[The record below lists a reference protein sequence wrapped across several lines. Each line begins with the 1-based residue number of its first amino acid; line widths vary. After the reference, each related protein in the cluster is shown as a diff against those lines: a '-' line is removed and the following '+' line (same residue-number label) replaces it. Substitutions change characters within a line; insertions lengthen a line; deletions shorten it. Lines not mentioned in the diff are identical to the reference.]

1 MYGSDP
7 PPSAPE
13 LPYASPAPPQAAEP
27 PHTPTRLPV
36 GSPARPVQYGPRAY
50 RERIRGIGPFV
61 ALLPPAVLGVA
72 GALMLRGNTTS
83 TARGLGGFAL
93 AVLAAPGLL
102 VAGVPLRHGNAVLL
116 GAVAGSALMWFV
128 LGVVAS
134 RRATAVPVCS
144 WRDFWREHLWLA
156 AGVWLGVV
164 GAGLAANLVMGR
176 ALF

>member
-1 MYGSDP
+1 VSG
-7 PPSAPE
+7 
-13 LPYASPAPPQAAEP
+13 
-27 PHTPTRLPV
+27 
-36 GSPARPVQYGPRAY
+36 
-50 RERIRGIGPFV
+50 
-61 ALLPPAVLGVA
+61 ALL
-72 GALMLRGNTTS
+72 LRGNTTS
-83 TARGLGGFAL
+83 AVRGVGGFAL

-156 AGVWLGVV
+156 AGVWLGVL

>member
-1 MYGSDP
+1 MYGNDP
-7 PPSAPE
+7 PPPAPQ
-13 LPYASPAPPQAAEP
+13 PSYAARPQAPAPPAA
-27 PHTPTRLPV
+27 TPAPQ
-36 GSPARPVQYGPRAY
+36 PVQHGVRAY
-50 RERIRGIGPFV
+50 RQRIQSVGPFV
-61 ALLPPAVLGVA
+61 ALVPPALLGLA
-72 GALMLRGNTTS
+72 GALLLRGNNDS

-116 GAVAGSALMWFV
+116 GAAAGSALMWFV

-144 WRDFWREHLWLA
+144 WRDFWREYLWLA
-156 AGVWLGVV
+156 AGVWLGVL

>member
-7 PPSAPE
+7 QSTPDLPPVTPAP
-13 LPYASPAPPQAAEP
+13 PVGVAPPQATVRQP
-27 PHTPTRLPV
+27 MSTPA
-36 GSPARPVQYGPRAY
+36 GSPVQFGPRAY
-50 RERIRGIGPFV
+50 RQRIRAAGPFV
-61 ALLPPAVLGVA
+61 ALLAPALLGVS
-72 GALMLRGNTTS
+72 GALLLRGNTAS
-83 TARGLGGFAL
+83 AARGVGGFVL

-116 GAVAGSALMWFV
+116 GAVLASALMWFV

-134 RRATAVPVCS
+134 RRATAMPVCS

-156 AGVWLGVV
+156 AGVWLGVL